1 MCSVIAKAFNWEK
14 TEKYKM
20 FSYFLKLQKIKT
32 VTYFKYSDNILI
44 IKEIKLTSINK
55 FFTINT

>member
-1 MCSVIAKAFNWEK
+1 
-14 TEKYKM
+14 M